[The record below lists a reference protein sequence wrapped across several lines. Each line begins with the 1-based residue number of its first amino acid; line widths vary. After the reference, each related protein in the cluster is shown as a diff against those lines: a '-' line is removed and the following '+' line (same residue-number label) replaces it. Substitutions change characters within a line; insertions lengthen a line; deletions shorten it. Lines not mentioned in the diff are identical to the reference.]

1 DILKNSLKDRLLE
14 LKCHF
19 TWNLCGED
27 VDIDSVEERLN
38 DQVVFLPDAYNHRK
52 YNILAY
58 LKHLKGDHDEA
69 LLQLQKAEAE
79 IPASSTSKDTDVKRV
94 VTYGNFAWVYYHQN
108 QVDKGFTYAEKVQTI
123 LQKYESPAMQKTL
136 LLDIYSEQGWTYM
149 SFTGNYYQRAAECFE
164 KALELDPED
173 PELNSGYALAVY
185 RMEGFA
191 FLSKPANKS
200 VPLLERAV
208 QLNPSD
214 TVVKVLLAL
223 KYIDLKNCRQ
233 ATLLVEQ
240 ALQQQPESP
249 YVLRYVAMF
258 YKRSGNIGKA
268 IEVFKKVDSL
278 TPNSSA
284 IHLQLGKCY
293 KIFIYKHRGLDGQP
307 NGEAISNAMFHSKKA
322 VELNKSNVAAYI
334 LLADIY
340 VKANKYQKAEEEFGK
355 ALTVNNI
362 KCEEKQELHLR
373 WAQYFMRSRKSE
385 SEAVKHFKEV
395 IEIQNQTIFREDAIR
410 ALKRL
415 AETMISQNPKDA
427 TGYGLL
433 GFIHQ
438 QERQDVAALKNYEK
452 AHLLDPDSEEYLDAF
467 AALKAT

>member
-1 DILKNSLKDRLLE
+1 MPFYLE
-14 LKCHF
+14 PVWRR
-19 TWNLCGED
+19 WNDEMNIINEK
-27 VDIDSVEERLN
+27 DIDYVEERLN
-38 DQVVFLPDAYNHRK
+38 YQVVFLPDAYNHRK

-69 LLQLQKAEAE
+69 LLQLQKAESG
-79 IPASSTSKDTDVKRV
+79 IPASSTSEDTDVKRV
-94 VTYGNFAWVYYHQN
+94 VMYGNFAWVYYHQN

-136 LLDIYSEQGWTYM
+136 LLDIYGEQGWTYM

-191 FLSKPANKS
+191 FLSKPSYKS

-208 QLNPSD
+208 QFNPSD

-223 KYIDLKNCRQ
+223 KYLDLKNYRQ
-233 ATLLVEQ
+233 ATMLIEQ
-240 ALQQQPESP
+240 ALLEQPENP

-258 YKRSGNIGKA
+258 YKRSGNTVKA

-278 TPNSSA
+278 TPNTCA
-284 IHLQLGKCY
+284 IHYQLAKCY

-322 VELNKSNVAAYI
+322 VELNKSSVAAHI

-340 VKANKYQKAEEEFGK
+340 IRANKYQKAEEEFDK
-355 ALTVNNI
+355 TLTMSNLLY
-362 KCEEKQELHLR
+362 EQKQELHLR
-373 WAQYFMRSRKSE
+373 WAQYLMSSRKSE
-385 SEAVKHFKEV
+385 SEAVNHFKEV
-395 IEIQNQTIFREDAIR
+395 IEIQNQTIFRESAIR
-410 ALKRL
+410 ALKSL

-438 QERQDVAALKNYEK
+438 QERRDVTALKNYEK
-452 AHLLDPDSEEYLDAF
+452 AHLLDPDSEEYSDAC
-467 AALKAT
+467 AALYATLS